1 MDLRWLDE
9 TIAVS
14 PQMRPETLPDIA
26 AQGVVMLINN
36 RPDGED
42 HGQPTSAEME
52 AAAHAAGLEYRHIPV
67 SHGGL
72 SQVQV
77 DAMSDALGQASG
89 PVLGYCR
96 AGVRSAFLWALA
108 RAKAGDDRDEIMRKA
123 GQAGYDLSPIAP
135 YLG

>member
-1 MDLRWLDE
+1 MQLRWLDE

-14 PQMRPETLPDIA
+14 PQVPAEALPDIA

-52 AAAHAAGLEYRHIPV
+52 QAARAAGLAYRHIPV
-67 SHGGL
+67 THGGL
-72 SQVQV
+72 SQTQV
-77 DAMSDALGQASG
+77 DAMSQALAEAGG

-96 AGVRSAFLWALA
+96 AGVRSIFLWALA
-108 RAKAGDDRDEIMRKA
+108 RSQAGDDRDEIMRKA
-123 GQAGYDLSPIAP
+123 SQAGYDLSPIAP